1 MTNVCNLSFHQHNEH
16 SKYVSVW
23 KVLNGISGL
32 VGTMII
38 IFEPFMKN
46 LFYIF
51 LILHYI
57 KIHVET
63 VYSKMAFKLQFIAF
77 SSWLYTI

>member
-1 MTNVCNLSFHQHNEH
+1 
-16 SKYVSVW
+16 
-23 KVLNGISGL
+23 
-32 VGTMII
+32 MII
-38 IFEPFMKN
+38 IFDTFMKN

-77 SSWLYTI
+77 FS